1 LRHALQLL
9 AKAMAE
15 KAEHNAD
22 SDEETPPK
30 QVVQSGVPA
39 VDVPPAPAAV
49 PPKQPV
55 HRRLPQPPA
64 KKTKLSPDPQV
75 PTIRVSR
82 GLGMQQQRQ
91 HQQQSSIA
99 STTASSC
106 SFCTGASA

>member
-1 LRHALQLL
+1 
-9 AKAMAE
+9 MAE
-15 KAEHNAD
+15 KAEPKAN
-22 SDEETPPK
+22 SDEETPSK
-30 QVVQSGVPA
+30 QVVESGVPA

-64 KKTKLSPDPQV
+64 KKTKLSPDLQV

-91 HQQQSSIA
+91 HQQQSS
-99 STTASSC
+99 STSTSNSPAPQQAVVH
-106 SFCTGASA
+106 FAQEASA